1 MSNPVPESTRPAVPE
16 RPMRP
21 MDPAELVSKAE
32 ELFATFEPAKMSLD
46 AHADAKIEE
55 WRVRDPEDA
64 VFLRQVLYGVT
75 RYARFLGVVVRA
87 FMHHNAAT
95 VLRRDKNTYTMYAYL
110 ALLRLDELGFQQFRC
125 AFGWMAPSNTVS
137 LVIFALFSCA
147 PPDPRLRSGPRPDPD
162 STRPTLDS
170 QAHRPRARR
179 AQDASFPVVPFRS
192 VQPRR
197 PLSRRVAQTVRRS
210 FCR

>member
-1 MSNPVPESTRPAVPE
+1 
-16 RPMRP
+16 MRP
-21 MDPAELVSKAE
+21 MDPAELISKAE

-46 AHADAKIEE
+46 AHADAKLEE
-55 WRVRDPEDA
+55 WRVRDPDDA

-125 AFGWMAPSNTVS
+125 ARGRMVPPRPRILFLFRSRRRSSRARSPTLRGSPANPRAYGDSHHHHDHDHDDTLARVHRHPTPPPQTPDAPS
-137 LVIFALFSCA
+137 
-147 PPDPRLRSGPRPDPD
+147 
-162 STRPTLDS
+162 
-170 QAHRPRARR
+170 
-179 AQDASFPVVPFRS
+179 
-192 VQPRR
+192 
-197 PLSRRVAQTVRRS
+197 PL
-210 FCR
+210 

>member
-1 MSNPVPESTRPAVPE
+1 
-16 RPMRP
+16 MRP

-95 VLRRDKNTYTMYAYL
+95 VLRRDKNTYIMYAYL

-137 LVIFALFSCA
+137 RVIFALFSCA
-147 PPDPRLRSGPRPDPD
+147 PPDPRLLSGPRPDPD
-162 STRPTLDS
+162 PTRPTLDS
-170 QAHRPRARR
+170 
-179 AQDASFPVVPFRS
+179 
-192 VQPRR
+192 
-197 PLSRRVAQTVRRS
+197 
-210 FCR
+210 